1 MQLVFTGVMQ
11 HRFRYGCV
19 LPAEVVVAVLAW
31 IQSVRVFWDLANEP
45 EDIRPMGW

>member
-11 HRFRYGCV
+11 YRFHYGCV

-31 IQSVRVFWDLANEP
+31 IESVCAF
-45 EDIRPMGW
+45 